1 MSVNIEDKL
10 PIAFCGFR
18 DGAFSISAENVFC
31 SLNPKFPFVVYI
43 FNFTLEAVTQVA

>member
-10 PIAFCGFR
+10 PIAFSGFR